1 MTIGERAK
9 GIVRIAVTI
18 LLGLIALAFLGSW
31 INSYREF
38 SDSLDSYYEVKPTDN
53 RAEIRYRLGEPA
65 YVLNIDATSSSET
78 LIYETTK
85 DADRP
90 LPAGATIESF
100 NRWVFPTSNN
110 TVAVS
115 FVGEQFEFVDC
126 YTRDRIS
133 TACPRLA
140 DIGIE
145 DSEEEVLKRLGKPTK
160 AVLHGDMKTLTY
172 DDLHISFDLEKGR
185 VSSASLHRGTSN
197 FLTRYLRWSRLKS

>member
-9 GIVRIAVTI
+9 GVVRVTVTM
-18 LLGLIALAFLGSW
+18 LLGLIALAFVASW

-65 YVLNIDATSSSET
+65 YVLNIDASSSSDT
-78 LIYETTK
+78 LIYETAK
-85 DADRP
+85 DAERP
-90 LPAGATIESF
+90 LPAGATIEGF
-100 NRWVFPTSNN
+100 NRWVFPTSDN
-110 TVAVS
+110 TVSVS

-126 YTRDRIS
+126 YTKDRIS

-140 DIGIE
+140 GIGIE

-185 VSSASLHRGTSN
+185 VNSASLHRGTSN
-197 FLTRYLRWSRLKS
+197 FLTRYLRWSRLKG